1 MEYYLG
7 IFRFKVT
14 FDFDN
19 GTAHSIDSEMMQ
31 LVKASNKELARE
43 ALMEYWEAESNG
55 AVLYELRVNDT
66 VIGK

>member
-7 IFRFKVT
+7 IFRYMVI
-14 FDFDN
+14 FD
-19 GTAHSIDSEMMQ
+19 GSHYIDSELTQ

-43 ALMEYWEAESNG
+43 VLMEYWEKECNG
-55 AVLYELRVNDT
+55 AVLKELRINDT